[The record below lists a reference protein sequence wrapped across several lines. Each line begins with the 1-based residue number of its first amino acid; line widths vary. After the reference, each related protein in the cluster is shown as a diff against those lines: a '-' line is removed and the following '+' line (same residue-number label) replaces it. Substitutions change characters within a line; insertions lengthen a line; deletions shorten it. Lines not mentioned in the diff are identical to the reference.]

1 MDVMDETPT
10 PDHRPAPS
18 TPPDAPAPQ
27 RSADPRARR
36 RTGLIVGGATA
47 LALGVGAAGLGLTV
61 VSGGILQ
68 HLIAPSSQTTV
79 EPGIYRGGN
88 GTDGSGTDGSSG
100 GSSRRDPFGGY
111 GFGQGSGSSSSATA
125 ASADQKKGVVTI
137 VSELGYSG
145 QSEAAGTGIILTSSG
160 RILTNNHV
168 VEGSTKIS
176 VTVES
181 TDQTYTATVV
191 GTDATNDVAVLQL
204 TNADGSKVTGLT
216 VAKIDDDGLQV
227 GDAVTDVGNAGGTGD
242 LVVASGTVSALQQTI
257 QVADEST
264 GAAKSLSGLVELD
277 ADIQS
282 GDSGGPVL
290 DAEGEVA
297 GIATAAST
305 GSRDVTG
312 YAIPIDTAMAI
323 VDRIAAGDE
332 SGTIMI
338 GLPPFLGVE
347 LATNQQAAG
356 ATIAG
361 VIEGMPA
368 EQSGLAAGSVITAVD
383 GTAVGSTS
391 DLQAAIASH
400 QVGDQ
405 VTITWT
411 DTSGAAHQAAVTL
424 IAGPA
429 A

>member
-1 MDVMDETPT
+1 MDDMDETPT
-10 PDHRPAPS
+10 PDHRPA
-18 TPPDAPAPQ
+18 APASPTP
-27 RSADPRARR
+27 SPIDAAARR
-36 RTGLIVGGATA
+36 RTRLIVGGATA
-47 LALGVGAAGLGLTV
+47 LALGVGASGLGLAIV
-61 VSGGILQ
+61 GGSILE
-68 HLIAPSSQTTV
+68 HLIVPSTQATV
-79 EPGIYRGGN
+79 QPGIYRGGS
-88 GTDGSGTDGSSG
+88 GDGSGDGSG
-100 GSSRRDPFGGY
+100 RQRDPFGGY
-111 GFGQGSGSSSSATA
+111 GFGSGTGTGGGSGTSTATA
-125 ASADQKKGVVTI
+125 ASAEQKKGVVTI
-137 VSELGYSG
+137 VSELGYDG
-145 QSEAAGTGIILTSSG
+145 QSEAAGTGIILTASG

-181 TDQTYTATVV
+181 TEQTYTATVV
-191 GTDATNDVAVLQL
+191 GTDATDDVAVLQL
-204 TNADGSKVTGLT
+204 VNADGSKVTGLT
-216 VAKIDDDGLQV
+216 PAKIDDDGLQV
-227 GDAVTDVGNAGGTGD
+227 GDTVTDVGNAGGTGE
-242 LVVASGTVSALQQTI
+242 LVVASGTVAALQQTI

-264 GAAKSLSGLVELD
+264 GAEKSLSGLVELD

-312 YAIPIDTAMAI
+312 YAIPIETAMSV
-323 VDRIAAGDE
+323 VDRIVAGDE

-347 LATNQQAAG
+347 LATTQQPGG

-361 VIEGMPA
+361 VVDGMPA
-368 EQSGLAAGSVITAVD
+368 AQAGIAAGSVITAVD
-383 GTAVGSTS
+383 GTAIS
-391 DLQAAIASH
+391 DTAGLQAAIASH
-400 QVGDQ
+400 RVGDQ

-411 DTSGAAHQAAVTL
+411 DASGAAHQAAVTL